1 MGRGSASRRR
11 LVADFALVCQHT
23 RSEIDQVRVV
33 RIEQACLALPAFDQA
48 RPENQPDAN
57 A

>member
-1 MGRGSASRRR
+1 MSA
-11 LVADFALVCQHT
+11 FPT
-23 RSEIDQVRVV
+23 IV

-48 RPENQPDAN
+48 RPENQPDAKPERR